1 MELAYFPPL
10 SEFRKC
16 LQTNPLV
23 FSTAQ
28 PFRKNG
34 FQNRAFIPAANGL
47 ICLTVPVKGG
57 REVKASMKEVKID
70 NAQQWQTRHWR
81 TLTAAY
87 GRSPWFEYYEPS
99 LKPFYHTLY
108 SELVDWNMD
117 LIRWLLTMLGS
128 GIPVTTNLEDA
139 THESAEIGSIIRTS
153 TFQHHPFSTH
163 LPVYTQVFSD
173 KIGFQ
178 PNVSILDLLFNE
190 GKRSLSLLHS

>member
-10 SEFRKC
+10 SEFRKY
-16 LQTNPLV
+16 LQSAPLA
-23 FSTAQ
+23 FSAAQ

-47 ICLTVPVKGG
+47 VCLTVPVKGG
-57 REVKASMKEVKID
+57 REVKASINEIRID
-70 NAQQWQTRHWR
+70 NTQHWQTRHWR

-99 LKPFYHTLY
+99 LKPFYHTPY
-108 SELVDWNMD
+108 SELTDWNID
-117 LIRWLLTMLGS
+117 LMRWLLTMLGS
-128 GIPVTTNLEDA
+128 SIPVTINREDA
-139 THESAEIGSIIRTS
+139 TDVQVEIGSMIRTS
-153 TFQHHPFSTH
+153 TFQNHPFSTR
-163 LPVYTQVFSD
+163 LPVYTQVFSN

-178 PNVSILDLLFNE
+178 PNVSIIDLLFNE

>member
-1 MELAYFPPL
+1 MELAYFPPI
-10 SEFRKC
+10 SEFRKYM
-16 LQTNPLV
+16 QSNPLI
-23 FSTAQ
+23 FYTAQ

-34 FQNRAFIPAANGL
+34 FQNRTFIPAANGM

-57 REVKASMKEVKID
+57 REVKASMNEVKID
-70 NAQQWQTRHWR
+70 NTQQWQSRHWR

-108 SELVDWNMD
+108 SKLVDWNIE
-117 LIRWLLTMLGS
+117 LVRWLLTMLGS
-128 GIPVTTNLEDA
+128 GIKVKTSLEGTTLL
-139 THESAEIGSIIRTS
+139 HAEIGSMIRTS
-153 TFQHHPFSTH
+153 TFQNHPFSTH
-163 LPVYTQVFSD
+163 LPIYTQVFSD

-190 GKRSLSLLHS
+190 GKRSLTLLHS